1 MRFNEM
7 PLQRKLLLIAALAP
21 GLALAL
27 HLLVQFGLAARNSQA
42 AEESRLHAIA
52 QVVAVSG
59 AVALQLDDPRA
70 GAGALAALRSRPEIM
85 RAMLLRPDGSVLA
98 EYPGPVTGTAPGGP
112 PATAL
117 QVRGGLLQ
125 GALVIEQ
132 PLRQDGA
139 VLGSLRVDADLS
151 HARQQLYQDL
161 ALALISA
168 AVALGLV
175 LLGVMRLLRP
185 AARRLDPSD
194 RYTPPVSNPVPE
206 QSDAQQHTP
215 DATAE
220 PTSPPPST
228 APPPAPPVLLA
239 MAPGDRREALAGVFA
254 RSGTPV
260 VAHDSIGA
268 LLAWLEG
275 AHRPPAALVVL
286 DHRDADEL
294 QAGCRMLRDHGI
306 PEHALLWMAPPEA
319 TFAPATPENPALRA
333 ELPPPLNRLATGF
346 TAPPAAANLPATR
359 LHARVLLAEDNQVNR
374 EIATAM
380 MLAMDCKVTQAHDG
394 AQALA
399 AALTRDI
406 DLVLMDCQM
415 PVMDGFEATRRIRA
429 WEQDQPGRPR
439 LPIVALTANALAGDR
454 EACLAAGMD
463 DYLVKPVS
471 SSRLAETLARHLSGH
486 GRPAPAPAQPPLE
499 ARLAAITTPPVYDP
513 GVLAS
518 LPMVADGSHPHFV
531 QHMQRLFAESNARS
545 LADVETALAKSDA
558 QLLLRLLHSMKSAS
572 AQVGAMEISALARDY
587 EHALRAGRPPAPH
600 WSAQLRQA
608 FVRLLAA
615 WPDRVQAAER
625 LP

>member
-1 MRFNEM
+1 MRFNDL
-7 PLQRKLLLIAALAP
+7 PLRRKLLLIAALAP

-27 HLLVQFGLAARNSQA
+27 HLLVQFGLTVRNSQA

-52 QVVAVSG
+52 QVIAASG
-59 AVALQLDDPRA
+59 AAALQRDDPLA
-70 GAGALAALRSRPEIM
+70 GAGTLAALRSRPEIV
-85 RAMLLRPDGSVLA
+85 RAVLLRADGSVLA
-98 EYPGPVTGTAPGGP
+98 EYPGPTTGKAPGEP
-112 PATAL
+112 PATTL
-117 QVRGGLLQ
+117 QIRGGLLQ
-125 GALVIEQ
+125 GAMVFEQ
-132 PLRQDGA
+132 PLQHAGA
-139 VLGSLRVDADLS
+139 VRGRLRIDTDLT
-151 HARQQLYQDL
+151 HARQRLYEDL

-185 AARRLDPSD
+185 AARRDEPTDRHAPLVSDPA
-194 RYTPPVSNPVPE
+194 PL
-206 QSDAQQHTP
+206 QSDVLPRAP
-215 DATAE
+215 DATAQ
-220 PTSPPPST
+220 PTSAPPS
-228 APPPAPPVLLA
+228 PAPPVLLA
-239 MAPGDRREALAGVFA
+239 MAPGTRRDALAAMFT

-260 VAHDSIGA
+260 VQHDSLGD
-268 LLAWLEG
+268 LLAWMEG
-275 AHRPPAALVVL
+275 AHWPTAALVVL
-286 DHRDADEL
+286 DTRNSDAL
-294 QAGCRMLRDHGI
+294 QAGCRTLRDHGI
-306 PEHALLWMAPPEA
+306 PDHALLLMAPPLAPGA
-319 TFAPATPENPALRA
+319 TATLDNPALHA
-333 ELPPPLNRLATGF
+333 QMPQSVNRLVTGF
-346 TAPPAAANLPATR
+346 AAPPGVANSPATC

-486 GRPAPAPAQPPLE
+486 GRPSPAPALPPMD
-499 ARLAAITTPPVYDP
+499 AQLAAITTPPVYDP

-518 LPMVADGSHPHFV
+518 LPMVADGTHPHFV
-531 QHMQRLFAESNARS
+531 RDMQRLFAESNTRT
-545 LADVETALAKSDA
+545 LAEIDAAMAKADA

-572 AQVGAMEISALARDY
+572 AQVGAMEVSALARDY
-587 EHALRAGRPPAPH
+587 EHALRAGRPPAVH
-600 WSAQLRQA
+600 WPAQLRQA
-608 FVRLLAA
+608 FERLLAA
-615 WPDRVQAAER
+615 WPDGMQAAER
-625 LP
+625 LR